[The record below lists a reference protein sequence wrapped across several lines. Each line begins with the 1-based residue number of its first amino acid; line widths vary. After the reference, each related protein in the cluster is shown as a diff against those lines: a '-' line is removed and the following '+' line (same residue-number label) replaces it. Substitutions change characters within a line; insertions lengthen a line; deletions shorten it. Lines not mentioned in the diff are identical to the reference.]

1 MEARVQ
7 FVAGLSKVKLL
18 LDKVVVPFH
27 GTKSAKKSTQ
37 NREAGNAQFANG
49 NIAQV

>member
-7 FVAGLSKVKLL
+7 FVAGLSTVKLL